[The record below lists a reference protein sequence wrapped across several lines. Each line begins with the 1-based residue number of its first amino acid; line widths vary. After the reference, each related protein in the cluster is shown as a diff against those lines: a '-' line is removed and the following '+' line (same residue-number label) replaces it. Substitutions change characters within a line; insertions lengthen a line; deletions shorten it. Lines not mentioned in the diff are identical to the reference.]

1 VAEELLT
8 LKDIARRLNMAEST
22 ARYFRD
28 KWPEYI
34 PAVKVGRRT
43 FYQPEAV
50 QVIKTIAEETQK
62 RKSAAETQSRLN
74 SMFAVNIEPAAETQR
89 NNATEQQSQYLTDK
103 TNLKALAQANKEI
116 IYLRGIIER
125 LLRQNQELAG
135 RVMQLEPVKS
145 SERRPGLLKRIFKGN
160 S

>member
-1 VAEELLT
+1 VELLT
-8 LKDIARRLNMAEST
+8 LKEIAKQLELAEST

-34 PAVKVGRRT
+34 PTVKVGRRT

-50 QVIKTIAEETQK
+50 EVLRLVAEAQQK
-62 RKSAAETQSRLN
+62 RRSAAETQSLLN

-145 SERRPGLLKRIFKGN
+145 SERRPGLWQRIFKGN